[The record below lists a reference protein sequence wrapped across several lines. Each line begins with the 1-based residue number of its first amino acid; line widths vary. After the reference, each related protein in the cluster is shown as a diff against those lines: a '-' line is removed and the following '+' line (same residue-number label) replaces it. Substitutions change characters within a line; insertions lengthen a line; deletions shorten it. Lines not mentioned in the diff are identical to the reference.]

1 VGRTANARSASRTP
15 VGFSIQSRPYCRG
28 MLRKII
34 SGGQTGAD
42 RAGLDFAN
50 EAGLEQ
56 GGYVPRGR
64 KAEDGRIDDR
74 YRLVELPGRSYAAR
88 TKRNVEEGDGTVIF
102 SLEIKLTGG
111 SELTLS
117 HAIQTGKTVM
127 RISSA
132 EIQRGKDSFFKR
144 VWRLRRFIERNG
156 IEVLNVAGSR
166 ESEEPGIYAF
176 TLRMLRQY
184 WEDRNAPD
192 DMLEYLHSKGIV

>member
-1 VGRTANARSASRTP
+1 
-15 VGFSIQSRPYCRG
+15 
-28 MLRKII
+28 
-34 SGGQTGAD
+34 
-42 RAGLDFAN
+42 
-50 EAGLEQ
+50 
-56 GGYVPRGR
+56 
-64 KAEDGRIDDR
+64 
-74 YRLVELPGRSYAAR
+74 
-88 TKRNVEEGDGTVIF
+88 
-102 SLEIKLTGG
+102 
-111 SELTLS
+111 
-117 HAIQTGKTVM
+117 M

-192 DMLEYLHSKGIV
+192 SMLEYLHSKGIV

>member
-1 VGRTANARSASRTP
+1 
-15 VGFSIQSRPYCRG
+15 

-74 YRLVELPGRSYAAR
+74 YRLIELPSGSYAAR

-102 SLEIKLTGG
+102 SLEIELTGG
-111 SELTLS
+111 SKLTLS

-132 EIQRGKDSFFKR
+132 EIERGKDSFFKR